1 MPITRI
7 ITDLEEARRTVLKR
21 RPLGSEEVPASV
33 AARIRA
39 VFGADLTPGEVVD
52 RILADVQAEGDTALG
67 RYLQHFDGVV
77 PEPLEVPPAE
87 IAAARHQVD
96 DRFGKCCS
104 KRRRESP
111 PTMSTSGAT
120 RGWTLVRALARW
132 CGRSNASASIRRAQ
146 SGCIR
151 RRC

>member
-96 DRFGKCCS
+96 ASLWEVLQQAEGAN
-104 KRRRESP
+104 RRLP
-111 PTMSTSGAT
+111 
-120 RGWTLVRALARW
+120 
-132 CGRSNASASIRRAQ
+132 
-146 SGCIR
+146 
-151 RRC
+151 